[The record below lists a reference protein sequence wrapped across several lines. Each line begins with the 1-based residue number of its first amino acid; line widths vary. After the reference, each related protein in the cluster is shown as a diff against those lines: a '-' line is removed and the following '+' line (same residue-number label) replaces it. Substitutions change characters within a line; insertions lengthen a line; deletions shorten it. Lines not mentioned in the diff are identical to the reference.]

1 MFRANKTVKVEEIV
15 EYSDMICWRGLSLIR
30 AIIRLNEVLNAGIK
44 GSDRKGEMTT
54 FKFFMV
60 EVEGFETFTLLV
72 ISNATNLVSSQ
83 YPFGEVFLLQ

>member
-1 MFRANKTVKVEEIV
+1 M
-15 EYSDMICWRGLSLIR
+15 
-30 AIIRLNEVLNAGIK
+30 LNAGIK